1 MLICKLVTGLAKS
14 SSALRSVSPARSAA
28 LEILLRVEEGA
39 YASVLLATRESGL
52 SPLDGSLCHE
62 LVMGVLRWQY
72 WLDTLIE
79 YYARRKVAQ
88 LDVGVRLILR
98 LGLYQLR
105 FLSRVPASAAVNE
118 SVKLANFAR
127 LRSAGGL
134 VNAVLRRATREPG
147 VDPAEPINDPTE
159 RLAVATSHP
168 TWLIERW
175 IKELGREEAE
185 ALARSNNEPAPV
197 AFRVVRNCAKSS
209 EVIKQLQQSGAE
221 LTPSRVADG
230 AWRIRGAGSLFSKLV
245 AEGHIYI
252 QDEASQL
259 VATELG
265 AEPGHYVLD
274 LCAAPG
280 SKTTQVADIM
290 SNSGMVVASDV
301 HEHRLRT
308 VIQTA
313 NTHQLN
319 NIRCIG
325 LDGLRPLPL
334 AQSAFDRVLV
344 DAPCSGTGT
353 LRRNPEIRWRI
364 TPGDIQDLSQRQE
377 RLLSNVA
384 GTLKSGGRL
393 VYSTC
398 SVEIEE
404 NEGVRQAF
412 LENNKGYRPAEL
424 SLKDALRTAPGTAR
438 TWPHRDGTDGFFIC
452 AFERKTE

>member
-1 MLICKLVTGLAKS
+1 LVIDLAKS
-14 SSALRSVSPARSAA
+14 SPVSHVVSPARREAF
-28 LEILLRVEEGA
+28 EILLRVEAGA
-39 YASVLLATRESGL
+39 YASVLLATREQEL
-52 SPLDGSLCHE
+52 IPPDRALCHE
-62 LVMGVLRWQY
+62 LVIGVLRWQL
-72 WLDTLIE
+72 WLDKLIE
-79 YYARRKVAQ
+79 YYANRKVTD
-88 LDVGVRLILR
+88 LDLGVRLILR

-105 FLSRVPASAAVNE
+105 FLTRVPASAAVNE
-118 SVKLANFAR
+118 SVKLVNLAR

-147 VDPAEPINDPTE
+147 VDPAEPINDPNE

-168 TWLIERW
+168 AWLIERW
-175 IKELGREEAE
+175 IKQLGREEAE
-185 ALARSNNEPAPV
+185 AFARSNNEPAPV
-197 AFRVVRNCAKSS
+197 AFRVVRNRAESA

-221 LTPSRVADG
+221 LIPSRVANG

-245 AEGHIYI
+245 AESHIYI

-259 VATELG
+259 VAAELE
-265 AEPGHYVLD
+265 AEPGHRVLD

-280 SKTTQVADIM
+280 GKTTQVADIM

-308 VIQTA
+308 IIQTA

-364 TPGDIQDLSQRQE
+364 TPGDIQDLSQRQK

-384 GTLKSGGRL
+384 GTLRSGGRL

-412 LENNKGYRPAEL
+412 LENNRGFEPADL
-424 SLKDALRTAPGTAR
+424 ALDSSLITPSGAAR
-438 TWPHRDGTDGFFIC
+438 TWPQRDGTDGFFIC
-452 AFERKTE
+452 AFQRKTE